1 MQFSHLHCHTQY
13 SLLDG
18 QADIKK
24 LIKKAKADNMPA
36 VAITDHGNMFGV
48 FEFVAE
54 ASKQGIKPI
63 VGCEFYVVED
73 HHKKQFTKEVKD
85 VRYHQ
90 LLLAKNATG
99 YKNLSKLCSLG
110 YMEGLYGKYPRVT
123 KALIDQYK
131 EGLIASTCCIGASVP
146 KTILKKGEEA
156 GEIEFKWWLDR
167 FGEDY
172 YVELQRHE
180 IPDQIKANEVLI
192 KFARKYNVKIIASND
207 SHYVDQDD
215 WVAHDILLC
224 VNTNEKQSTPSMKD
238 FSDDD
243 VMPKN
248 TRFAF
253 FSDQFYF
260 KNTQEMTTLFHDL
273 PEAIDNTNEIVG
285 KVETLKLKRDIMLP
299 NFPIP
304 TEFQQHTDDV
314 LNQWEYLRHL
324 TYEGAKK
331 RYVDILPNVQERI
344 DFELFTI
351 RTMGFA
357 GYFLI
362 VSDFIQAGRDL
373 GVMIGPGRGSA
384 AGSVV
389 AYCTGITN
397 IDPIKYDLLFERFL
411 NPDRKSMPDID
422 TDFDDEGRQKV
433 IDYVV
438 QKYGKQQVAQIVT
451 YGTMASKSSIKDVA
465 RVMDLPLADANAIV
479 KLVPDKPTYNMTLKR
494 IFEDPLDGPGG
505 LSSVVQPDEL
515 ENVKRMRALAAGD
528 RSAAAAMRIV
538 DHEKVADVLRQARKL
553 EGTVRNTGL
562 HAAGII
568 IAPSDLSDIVP
579 VSTSKDTTLIIT
591 QYEGKVIEDAGVIKM
606 DFLGLRN
613 LTIIKESLRLIKQN
627 HGLTI
632 DIDEIPLDD
641 AKSYE
646 LFQRGETNA
655 IFQFESDG
663 MKKHMKDLKPDRFGD
678 LIAMNALYRPGPI
691 AYIPNY
697 INRKHGREEVKYD
710 LPEMEEHLADTY
722 GICVTGD
729 TLVHDA
735 LTGKPTR
742 IDQLESRVGDFLV
755 QGVDKD
761 LRPAVAPIT
770 YWVCNGVR
778 EVLEV
783 RLRNGSRVK
792 LTANHKI
799 LTETGWQMAGDLT
812 VGDYVA
818 TPRQLAVQQPQEYD
832 WNRLRVLAY
841 LLADGSIAG
850 GSNTDFVSKDD
861 RLVSEYQRCIGSF
874 ERLETSIRQQIR
886 DVMRVSVAGVNK
898 AAYHET
904 NSLVSQLRE
913 WKLKDN
919 RGGCRSNEKFV
930 PDFVFGLTNKAIAW
944 FLASLWDCDGHIAPK
959 LCHYKT
965 ISARLATDVRTLLL
979 RLGIQSTTYETTYQ
993 GTRRET
999 LTTAYQVTV
1008 YNLKQFQALIAP
1020 YLIGKVMNQRVY
1032 SGLETRDSVSR
1043 SLFTTEVQQAW
1054 PGSARS
1060 LMATHGFERQHLLPV
1075 RQRDPRISR
1084 QVVESLI
1091 EVLPLPETARNIH
1104 LHWDEIVSINPIGEE
1119 LVYDITVAGIHNFV
1133 GNNIILHNCVYQEQL
1148 MLLSQKLGNF
1158 TKGDADVLRKAMG
1171 KKDRATL
1178 DKMKGKFMEGTA
1190 ANKLPAKACEKV
1202 WTDWEAFAAYAF
1214 NKSHSTC
1221 YAFVAYQ
1228 TAWLKTHY
1236 TSEYMAAVLTSCLGT
1251 IEKITF
1257 FMEECKNL
1265 NLSVL
1270 GPDVNESERFFGVN
1284 KKGEIRFGMGGIKG
1298 AGDAAVDAI
1307 IEERRAGGP
1316 FTDIF
1321 EFAIRVNLRTVNKK
1335 TFESLAYAGAFDS
1348 IDEYHRA
1355 QYFEMADTDTSP
1367 FLDKIIRYANNYH
1380 AEKAAAQQ
1388 SLFGSLT
1395 GGEPMLARPR
1405 APIVPEWNQI
1415 EKLKFEKDV
1424 VGFYITGHPLDEFKL
1439 ELDGFCNCT
1448 LDQIFETRQP
1458 EIKIGGIVSALQ
1470 TKIAKNG
1477 NPFAIF
1483 KLEDYGTSME
1493 MALFG
1498 DDYVRMGQYVEVGR
1512 FLHVT
1517 GKTQN
1522 RWNSEQLEFKPTN
1535 IRLLTEMREKFC
1547 KELRVSLTLDVLNAQ
1562 LVTKINDLVNAHP
1575 GTCTLHLH
1583 VVDHDER
1590 IDISLQSRTL
1600 KVAPVNALMRALE
1613 AINGVTCKVA

>member
-73 HHKKQFTKEVKD
+73 HNKKQFTKEVKD
-85 VRYHQ
+85 IRYHQ

-146 KTILKKGEEA
+146 KTILKKGEAA

-331 RYVDILPNVQERI
+331 RYVDILPNIQERI

-465 RVMDLPLADANAIV
+465 RVLDLPLADANAIV

-505 LSSVVQPDEL
+505 LSNVVQPDEL

-528 RSAAAAMRIV
+528 RSAAQAMRIM
-538 DHEKVADVLRQARKL
+538 DHEKVVNVLRQARKL

-613 LTIIKESLRLIKQN
+613 LTIIKECLRLITQN

-641 AKSYE
+641 AKTYE

-697 INRKHGREEVKYD
+697 ISRKHGREEVKYD
-710 LPEMEEHLADTY
+710 LPEMEEYLSDTY
-722 GICVTGD
+722 GIT
-729 TLVHDA
+729 
-735 LTGKPTR
+735 
-742 IDQLESRVGDFLV
+742 
-755 QGVDKD
+755 
-761 LRPAVAPIT
+761 
-770 YWVCNGVR
+770 
-778 EVLEV
+778 
-783 RLRNGSRVK
+783 
-792 LTANHKI
+792 
-799 LTETGWQMAGDLT
+799 
-812 VGDYVA
+812 
-818 TPRQLAVQQPQEYD
+818 
-832 WNRLRVLAY
+832 
-841 LLADGSIAG
+841 
-850 GSNTDFVSKDD
+850 
-861 RLVSEYQRCIGSF
+861 
-874 ERLETSIRQQIR
+874 
-886 DVMRVSVAGVNK
+886 
-898 AAYHET
+898 
-904 NSLVSQLRE
+904 
-913 WKLKDN
+913 
-919 RGGCRSNEKFV
+919 
-930 PDFVFGLTNKAIAW
+930 
-944 FLASLWDCDGHIAPK
+944 
-959 LCHYKT
+959 
-965 ISARLATDVRTLLL
+965 
-979 RLGIQSTTYETTYQ
+979 
-993 GTRRET
+993 
-999 LTTAYQVTV
+999 
-1008 YNLKQFQALIAP
+1008 
-1020 YLIGKVMNQRVY
+1020 
-1032 SGLETRDSVSR
+1032 
-1043 SLFTTEVQQAW
+1043 
-1054 PGSARS
+1054 
-1060 LMATHGFERQHLLPV
+1060 
-1075 RQRDPRISR
+1075 
-1084 QVVESLI
+1084 
-1091 EVLPLPETARNIH
+1091 
-1104 LHWDEIVSINPIGEE
+1104 
-1119 LVYDITVAGIHNFV
+1119 
-1133 GNNIILHNCVYQEQL
+1133 VYQEQL
-1148 MLLSQKLGNF
+1148 MRLSQKLGNF

-1190 ANKLPAKACEKV
+1190 ANKLPAKVCEKV

-1251 IEKITF
+1251 IDKITF

-1265 NLSVL
+1265 SLSVL

-1316 FTDIF
+1316 FKDIF

-1355 QYFEMADTDTSP
+1355 QYFDQSDTDTSP

-1424 VGFYITGHPLDEFKL
+1424 VGFYITGHPLDEVKL

-1522 RWNSEQLEFKPTN
+1522 KWNSDQLEFKPTN

-1562 LVTKINDLVNAHP
+1562 LITKINDLVNAHP

-1600 KVAPVNALMRALE
+1600 KVAPANSLMRALE
-1613 AINGVTCKVA
+1613 AMNGVTCKVA